1 MKEEKYFLNKFG
13 KWSQVGVPHKGWKC
27 IDIMDLG
34 EPLEIC
40 EMCEKNEIRYVHY
53 MKHQDYPDILAVG
66 CICAG
71 NMEENTIIAKKRDDF
86 MKSRSNK
93 KKKWL
98 DKKWKLSKKGNLYIE
113 SDGFIIILK
122 NNGNYWSANIKNEFK
137 NINIWSKRKYNTK
150 NEVKLAAFDHLTKLL
165 FQNN

>member
-1 MKEEKYFLNKFG
+1 MKEEKYFINKFG
-13 KWSQVGVPHKGWKC
+13 KWSQPSVPHKGWKC
-27 IDIMDLG
+27 IDIQDLG

-66 CICAG
+66 CVCAG

-122 NNGNYWSANIKNEFK
+122 NNGSYWSANIKNEFK
-137 NINIWSKRKYNTK
+137 NINIWSKRKYSTK
-150 NEVKLAAFDHLTKLL
+150 NEVKLAAFDHITKLL
-165 FQNN
+165 FE